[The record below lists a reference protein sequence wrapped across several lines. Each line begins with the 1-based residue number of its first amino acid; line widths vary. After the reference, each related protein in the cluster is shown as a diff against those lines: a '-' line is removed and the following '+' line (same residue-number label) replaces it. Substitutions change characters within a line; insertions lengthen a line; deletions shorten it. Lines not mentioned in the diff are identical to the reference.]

1 MAHDEFNSGA
11 RHGFSMALYAV
22 RNVDRNMEHPT
33 LELYSNNKEETQI
46 KWNKRKLK
54 YDIQK
59 DMLYKIYAEIKKEM
73 KEEVHEND
81 F

>member
-22 RNVDRNMEHPT
+22 RNIDRLIEYPNERG
-33 LELYSNNKEETQI
+33 KEDYI
-46 KWNKRKLK
+46 KYNA
-54 YDIQK
+54 QK
-59 DMLYKIYAEIKKEM
+59 DLLYKIYEEINNLM

-81 F
+81 Y